1 MHNPRMLVI
10 VKGLGFVLVA
20 GALAVL
26 PFAIWV
32 STTWGFVSALAG
44 LIGCALLGIVFD
56 GRSNA

>member
-1 MHNPRMLVI
+1 MVVI
-10 VKGLGFVLVA
+10 AKWLGFALVA

-32 STTWGFVSALAG
+32 SITWGFVSAFAG
-44 LIGCALLGIVFD
+44 LVGCALLGIAFG

>member
-1 MHNPRMLVI
+1 MLVAA
-10 VKGLGFVLVA
+10 KWLGFALVA

-32 STTWGFVSALAG
+32 STTWGFVSALTG
-44 LIGCALLGIVFD
+44 LAGCALLGIAFG

>member
-1 MHNPRMLVI
+1 MLV
-10 VKGLGFVLVA
+10 VAKWLGFVLVA

-32 STTWGFVSALAG
+32 SVTWGFVSALAG
-44 LIGCALLGIVFD
+44 LTGCALLGIAFG

>member
-1 MHNPRMLVI
+1 MAVA
-10 VKGLGFVLVA
+10 KWLGFALVA

-44 LIGCALLGIVFD
+44 LAGCALLGLVFG

>member
-1 MHNPRMLVI
+1 MHNLQMLVI
-10 VKGLGFVLVA
+10 VKWLGFALVA

-32 STTWGFVSALAG
+32 SATWGFVSALAG
-44 LIGCALLGIVFD
+44 LIGCALLGIVFG